1 MKFLYSLVLLLTGL
15 HFYAQDYFVPYRKGK
30 LWGYAD
36 VNGKVKVTPVYDS
49 VSFTYY
55 NFRWKV
61 FKNKKVGVINQKGE
75 EVLKPEYDS
84 IFEKPVHS
92 RYHEFILY
100 KNGKMGFANWLGE
113 LVLPVTF
120 ADIIKVEDE
129 SFNRL
134 ELKFFV
140 KNEPYSH
147 YKLIDEAKNQWLDS
161 IQDFN
166 QMREGFCHIKQN
178 QKWGIYS
185 VLTKQWKIKPTYD
198 SIAVFDYLDF
208 YKPKS
213 DYKDV
218 QYFAIKNGFI
228 YLISNKW
235 DVVPTKET
243 SLKYFFEE
251 FKNEEYDE
259 VVSHLVDVNDTEV
272 FEEIQLEE
280 NDNKFFSFQA
290 ENGSFKKIKINKQKG
305 KYSFQVNS
313 LNQNNEIFFDAIQLF
328 RKDEESFDSRYA
340 LVKKNEKWFVFSIIN
355 NVLVSTIGFQSF
367 TFLPNKRGLL
377 LIKNKNKVGL
387 FKFENTYHEELSVFI
402 APAYDEFIESYK
414 LQSIDHNYNCFN
426 VYLFKNKSEMIPVG
440 ENNLLFSSDAKE

>member
-1 MKFLYSLVLLLTGL
+1 
-15 HFYAQDYFVPYRKGK
+15 
-30 LWGYAD
+30 
-36 VNGKVKVTPVYDS
+36 
-49 VSFTYY
+49 
-55 NFRWKV
+55 
-61 FKNKKVGVINQKGE
+61 
-75 EVLKPEYDS
+75 
-84 IFEKPVHS
+84 
-92 RYHEFILY
+92 
-100 KNGKMGFANWLGE
+100 MGFANWLGE

-251 FKNEEYDE
+251 EKRNVYEET
-259 VVSHLVDVNDTEV
+259 VSHRVEVDAAACK
-272 FEEIQLEE
+272 EIVLS
-280 NDNKFFSFQA
+280 DNASQFFLLKA
-290 ENGSFKKIKINKQKG
+290 ENGLVNKIKIYKQKG

-313 LNQNNEIFFDAIQLF
+313 LNQNSEIFFDAIQLF

-340 LVKKNEKWFVFSIIN
+340 LVKKNEKWFVFSIVN

-387 FKFENTYHEELSVFI
+387 FKFENTFHKELSVFI
-402 APAYDEFIESYK
+402 EPLYDEFIESYK